1 MTNSQ
6 LRHAIYRATAMASLL
21 PPLVGGTLMTIA
33 GIYPF
38 PQLYLVFTSYTLPYV
53 LAASLAIVLLA
64 RKVIGLVTGLT
75 ALEADAANDKARRIL
90 RRLPFYLF
98 TIITIYSIFGAL
110 STNVSLEHMGYMQFD
125 LRAHLITMFGLIPVV
140 LITVFPIFF
149 YLEGQLGLYLGQ
161 HGIQVVAMPIRV
173 KLFMLGLVTPVL
185 IGSLLVAYYY
195 EKTGVFGVDT
205 VLIWG
210 MLIVIAATGTWIA
223 WRSFKQSMAPLET
236 FLASHAGNLLDSSE
250 GLMPTSMDELGALA
264 KNLRKLLQAAK
275 RQEKSYRA
283 LYESMNDAF
292 VRVDMAG
299 RILEYNQCYREML
312 GYQPDELQ
320 QFTYQ
325 QLTPEKWREEEA
337 RIVAMQIL
345 PRGYSDVYEKE
356 YIRKDGTTFPVE
368 LRTFLLRDE
377 DGKPSGM
384 WAIVRDVSERV
395 SAEKDLRLM
404 ASVFQNTDE
413 ATLITDAD
421 NNIVRVN
428 RAFTLLT
435 GYTEEEVTGKNP
447 KLLSAGMTSSEEY
460 RLMWEAL
467 RLSGSWHGEVWDK
480 RKDGTIYPKWL
491 SITAVKDDQGKIQY
505 HIATFTNISERK
517 EAQQRIEHLA
527 HHDSLTGL
535 SNRFSF
541 EARLEQVL
549 VSAQRNQFELAV
561 MFLDLDRFKNV
572 NDSLGHHAGDALLV
586 EVANRLKACVR
597 ESDIVARLGG
607 DEFVIVL
614 LEPGDKANV
623 AEIAKKIVAA
633 VQQPF
638 VFDEHAIHS
647 STSIGICMFPENGAE
662 VGTLMKKG
670 DTAMYHAKSQG
681 RNNYQFFSLEME
693 TRQSERLWVEN
704 ELRLAIEKDEFV
716 LHFQPI
722 VKAEDGM
729 PAAVEALIR
738 WNKPGIGMVP
748 PDRFIPVAEET
759 GLILGIGAWVTRQAC
774 LTVKHWANEG
784 VHIEMAIN
792 VSARQLSQPDFTLG
806 IATILR
812 ETDIDPAQ
820 LKLEVTESFA
830 MDNPERT
837 IYVLHGLRGVGV
849 KIAIDD
855 FGTGFTS
862 LSYLKLFPVDCLKI
876 DRSFVK
882 DILTDAN
889 DKMIA
894 SSIIALSHSLGLY
907 VVAEGVETQEQ
918 HDWLSSQGCDQMQ
931 GYLFSRPLPTNE
943 ALNYLKAALH

>member
-264 KNLRKLLQAAK
+264 KNLRKLLQVAK

>member
-6 LRHAIYRATAMASLL
+6 LRHAIYRATAMASLS
-21 PPLVGGTLMTIA
+21 PPLVGGTLMTIV

-75 ALEADAANDKARRIL
+75 TLEADAANDKARRIL

-125 LRAHLITMFGLIPVV
+125 LRAHLMTMFGLIPVV

-292 VRVDMAG
+292 ARVDMAG

-312 GYQPDELQ
+312 GYQSDELQ

-549 VSAQRNQFELAV
+549 VSAQRNQFDLAV